1 MVLPFVWKGET
12 SSKMPQSKLASATT
26 PLPIRVHAYFKTP
39 TPWHSCCCLRTPH
52 NSTPTLICC
61 SRTRSGT
68 NSHSLQVTIVAKKG
82 KRFSHRPRTCLSANV
97 VYYCRTALHR
107 VWLYPQSSHS
117 TEWPTLFKSR
127 GKLIISTD
135 QEFSYR
141 VVKVYCLK

>member
-52 NSTPTLICC
+52 NSTPTLIYC
-61 SRTRSGT
+61 SRTCSGR
-68 NSHSLQVTIVAKKG
+68 NSHVAKRG
-82 KRFSHRPRTCLSANV
+82 NGLAAGLVLVSVLLLANV
-97 VYYCRTALHR
+97 VYCCRTALRR

-127 GKLIISTD
+127 GKLIIGTD

-141 VVKVYCLK
+141 VVKVYCLE